1 VIEHDDRSRGLVD
14 PRASTEPGF
23 TGIQRRFVE
32 LVIQER
38 WFLAILA
45 AAFVI
50 AGATYDTPS
59 IAMWVGFVFAGYA
72 VIANDSIQTIGTFIA
87 SNKQR
92 PWWALWLFIGGVLLV
107 TLGYSFVVH
116 DGDVTYGRLSAK
128 GFAAAPTSFAFLQ
141 VAGPLFL
148 LILTRL
154 RMPVSTTFLLLTSF
168 ASDPGGVGKVLS
180 KSVSGYALAF
190 VAALVVWLALGRLMT
205 RKFTGEAHRGWYLGQ
220 WIATSFLWSMWLI
233 QDAANVAVFLPR
245 QLAPLEF
252 LVFAGVLFGGLG
264 ILFKLGGDKIQEVV
278 EEKASVVD
286 VRHATVIDAVYGLIL
301 LVFKLASNIPMST
314 TWVFIGLLAGREI
327 AINVTRAKHER
338 STRPELAR
346 LILRDLAYVSLGL
359 IISLV
364 IAMAVNPSLS
374 EGLLP

>member
-1 VIEHDDRSRGLVD
+1 V
-14 PRASTEPGF
+14 STEPGF

-45 AAFVI
+45 TAFVV

-92 PWWALWLFIGGVLLV
+92 PWWALWLFIGGVMLV
-107 TLGYSFVVH
+107 TLGYSFVIH

-128 GFAAAPTSFAFLQ
+128 GFAEAPTSFAFLQ

-180 KSVSGYALAF
+180 KSVIGYGLAF
-190 VAALVVWLALGRLMT
+190 VAAIAVWFALGRWMN
-205 RKFTGEAHRGWYLGQ
+205 RKFTGEADRGWYLGQ
-220 WIATSFLWSMWLI
+220 WLATSFLWSMWLI

-301 LVFKLASNIPMST
+301 FVFKLASNIPMST

-327 AINVTRAKHER
+327 AINLTRAKHQR
-338 STRPELAR
+338 RTRAELAR

-359 IISLV
+359 VISLV
-364 IAMAVNPSLS
+364 IAMAVNPRLAAS
-374 EGLLP
+374 LLP